1 MSCSRSRSAAPVL
14 AQSPG
19 AADAYARAAGLF
31 IDGEAEQAEAIAEQA
46 LQQSPDDAKL
56 QALLDLIRQQQ
67 ESQDNEGDGEQ
78 DEEGES
84 DNSESG
90 DSESGED
97 SQDGEGEQDGQG
109 QQDRPEDDSQQA
121 EQDQTRAEGQDGEG
135 DDAPDRGEGAR
146 PGEGGETPQQ
156 PQGGQPQQMSAEQA
170 GQILDAVGGEER
182 LLLREMRRRPT
193 RMRRSDKDW

>member
-1 MSCSRSRSAAPVL
+1 MTRLRLALLTLALSAPVL
-14 AQSPG
+14 AQAPV

-31 IDGEAEQAEAIAEQA
+31 IDGESEQAEAIAEQGLRQA
-46 LQQSPDDAKL
+46 PNDAKL

-67 ESQDNEGDGEQ
+67 ESQDNEGGGEQ
-78 DEEGES
+78 DDEGES
-84 DNSESG
+84 DAGEPN
-90 DSESGED
+90 ED
-97 SQDGEGEQDGQG
+97 SQDGQG
-109 QQDRPEDDSQQA
+109 QQDRPGDDGQQA
-121 EQDQTRAEGQDGEG
+121 EQDQTRADGQDGEG
-135 DDAPDRGEGAR
+135 DDASDRQPEGAR

-156 PQGGQPQQMSAEQA
+156 PMSGQPQQMSAEQA